1 MTKLREVINFKAAVV
16 GAIFLTALSGFVS
29 ESAEAG
35 RGRSGRSVSEHVT
48 NPDGTTDVIL
58 DPPAGTF
65 FDGRITVRYNRE
77 KVFPINEFGWFGAFS
92 NDPKAIFPDTG
103 DGIFAE
109 PNTSLK
115 LLPPN
120 ENLTVSACNVQF
132 TDFSYFPDL
141 VPESSKSITK
151 CDGDFFNPLVSL
163 RPPGEEFTSISF
175 TTEEFQRLFPN
186 DDLFAV
192 NFNFENGLTVDTQES
207 FNFFGFSAQFNQ
219 EAFNDKVVGISL
231 VESGTGDI
239 GLVPVEG
246 FNIINCIPQG
256 SPDSKDAT
264 DRCGEPDFPS
274 DIEYITD
281 AIVLADSN
289 NPDFSYN
296 FDTREGTLSNGD
308 PFQLF
313 DDSFLTPSRVDE
325 PHNNL
330 GLLALGVFGA
340 NLGLKRRRKQQQ
352 SSEKQKL

>member
-16 GAIFLTALSGFVS
+16 GAIFLTALSGLVP

-35 RGRSGRSVSEHVT
+35 RGQAGSSHSEHAVT
-48 NPDGTTDVIL
+48 LPDGTIVIL
-58 DPPAGTF
+58 DPPGGTF
-65 FDGRITVRYNRE
+65 FDGRITVRYDSER
-77 KVFPINEFGWFGAFS
+77 VLPISNDDSGWFGSFS
-92 NDPKAIFPDTG
+92 SDPKATFPDTG
-103 DGIFAE
+103 DGIFAN
-109 PNTSLK
+109 PDTSLK

-219 EAFNDKVVGISL
+219 EAFSDKVVGISL

-239 GLVPVEG
+239 GLFPFEG
-246 FNIINCIPQG
+246 FNIINCVPQD

-296 FDTREGTLSNGD
+296 FDTREGTLSNGE

-313 DDSFLTPSRVDE
+313 DDSFLTPSRVNE

-340 NLGLKRRRKQQQ
+340 NLGLKRRRKQQKN
-352 SSEKQKL
+352 S